1 MGVPSR
7 NRLNLAFGIICYS
20 HRSPIPEPQAAGRTN
35 ITLLKLGDMKY
46 YLSAFLAATVL
57 ATLTACG
64 GPEQTPPSSSSS
76 GPAQSAIS
84 LTVPDVAG
92 TKFQETR
99 GTLLKEFKVT
109 IVGSDGQKWTTSY
122 PDKTVGIL
130 STDPAAGTVTDS
142 RDLLVKLDVTEDEM
156 EKSASAARATAQAS
170 AKEAADAAKLAN
182 RYRFTCGPSPY
193 STTGVNVYSSLK
205 EVWASKH
212 YPGSDTCTT
221 QIDGVYADSKPGVL
235 PNEQAIVDVVAS
247 SGGDASGAPAQTF
260 DKVLRL
266 CAKPP
271 ADFADQ
277 VYAKPEW
284 KKAQAKAAL
293 ALCPDAPHAAM
304 LQVVVT
310 AVKVY
315 DGTHIVGKEMD
326 PGTYRTKPSAK
337 DCYWSRT
344 TGGGSIIANDF
355 VGFAPDGVTVTV
367 YPGEGFESQRCGV
380 WTKIG

>member
-1 MGVPSR
+1 
-7 NRLNLAFGIICYS
+7 
-20 HRSPIPEPQAAGRTN
+20 
-35 ITLLKLGDMKY
+35 MKY

-64 GPEQTPPSSSSS
+64 GSAQTAPSTSSS
-76 GPAQSAIS
+76 GPTQSALS

-99 GTLLKEFKVT
+99 GTVLKEFKVT
-109 IVGSDGQKWTTSY
+109 IVGSDGQKWTSSY

-130 STDPAAGTVTDS
+130 STDPAAGTVTGS
-142 RDLLVKLDVTEDEM
+142 RDLLVKLDVTENEM
-156 EKSASAARATAQAS
+156 EESASAARATAQAA
-170 AKEAADAAKLAN
+170 AKEAADAAELAN
-182 RYRFTCGPSPY
+182 RYRFTCGPNPY

-212 YPGSDTCTT
+212 YARSDTCTT
-221 QIDGVYADSKPGVL
+221 QIDGVYADSKPAVL
-235 PNEQAIVDVVAS
+235 PSEQAIVDVVAS

-304 LQVVVT
+304 LQEVVT
-310 AVKVY
+310 AVKVS

-326 PGTYRTKPSAK
+326 PGTYRTKTSAK

-344 TGGGSIIANDF
+344 TGGGSVIANDF

-367 YPGEGFESQRCGV
+367 YSGEGFESQRCGV